1 MYNEKGNIVS
11 GWELLDT
18 KSSITT
24 PPEHYQVFN
33 KDYILISEENGTTHL
48 LNRKGQSRVIVKDKL
63 YRSHQIMNLITGTS
77 LSDSKLITMN
87 NDGDVITLY
96 FNGAIDTL
104 KIHNLKQH
112 DQYIK
117 KENYSIIIRDKKL
130 SFSSPENRFE
140 NNLKTNPEKNPKV
153 FFKNDSMII
162 FIRNKSENLI
172 YMLNQ
177 KNIHYQLKLSL

>member
-1 MYNEKGNIVS
+1 
-11 GWELLDT
+11 
-18 KSSITT
+18 
-24 PPEHYQVFN
+24 
-33 KDYILISEENGTTHL
+33 LISEENGTTHL

-63 YRSHQIMNLITGTS
+63 YRSTQIMNPIIGTS

-87 NDGDVITLY
+87 NNGDIITLY

-104 KIHNLKQH
+104 KIHDLKEH

-117 KENYSIIIRDKKL
+117 KENYSIIIRDRKL
-130 SFSSPENRFE
+130 SFSSSENRFE
-140 NNLKTNPEKNPKV
+140 YNFNTKPEKNPKV

-162 FIRNKSENLI
+162 FTRNKSENLI

-177 KNIHYQLKLSL
+177 KGELYDNPFFGTTDFSIYDGSRIHLIVGSNEGVIYNYKIN